1 MTNPTGSKI
10 WRSASYA
17 KLYYYYFY
25 FFSKESTNYRSKN
38 SINKG
43 EHSWLTSRV
52 NLNIRSF
59 SHYIFCN

>member
-1 MTNPTGSKI
+1 MRPAVKFGGLRATQNYTIIIS
-10 WRSASYA
+10 
-17 KLYYYYFY
+17 F

-38 SINKG
+38 SLNKG

-59 SHYIFCN
+59 SYYIFCN

>member
-1 MTNPTGSKI
+1 MRPAVKFGGLRATQNYTIIFS
-10 WRSASYA
+10 
-17 KLYYYYFY
+17 FF

-59 SHYIFCN
+59 SYYNFCN